1 MKREANSRS
10 VNASSTPV
18 PRGPYKANAM
28 SRYVELV
35 LVVDNKIYEDQDKD
49 LQRVYRRCRD
59 IANIVNAVK
68 TPPNPTLDASSLVEV
83 S

>member
-1 MKREANSRS
+1 
-10 VNASSTPV
+10 
-18 PRGPYKANAM
+18 M